1 MILQLP
7 KMNKQM
13 PKLLCFCR
21 NFVAVYL
28 INLPEAALSEHII
41 LGEIVRSRNNISKAN
56 KWKIEILVTKFIRR
70 AQETTHFL
78 MDIVVSMP
86 ALKENK

>member
-1 MILQLP
+1 
-7 KMNKQM
+7 MNKQM

-70 AQETTHFL
+70 AQYLL

-86 ALKENK
+86 GLTENK

>member
-1 MILQLP
+1 
-7 KMNKQM
+7 
-13 PKLLCFCR
+13 
-21 NFVAVYL
+21 
-28 INLPEAALSEHII
+28 LSEHII